1 MRFHELFKTK
11 RMEIGTVREFAKRA
25 GLDVAYVS
33 RLENGVTLPPRDGRK
48 LAKLALALGLKQESE
63 DWQEFMDLAAVAKN
77 ELPEDLRD
85 DERVASV
92 LPAFYR
98 TLRNKDLDEA
108 ELWRLLDLIRE
119 SGEEEEE

>member
-1 MRFHELFKTK
+1 MKFHELFKKK

-33 RLENGVTLPPRDGRK
+33 RLENGVVLPPKDGDK
-48 LAKLALALGLKQESE
+48 LAKLALALGIANGSE
-63 DWQEFMDLAAVAKN
+63 EWQEFMDLAAVAKN
-77 ELPEDLRD
+77 ELPEDLCD

-98 TLRNKDLDEA
+98 TLRKK
-108 ELWRLLDLIRE
+108 ELSEEEVRELIGLIRGD
-119 SGEEEEE
+119 GEEG